1 MIAGNGYDTTRSI
14 RMNHNWDR
22 LPIIALTTHALE
34 GDEEKCRAA
43 GCNHYLTNLFTLHQ
57 LSAAIAYCLE
67 TASKPEGVDQNLFD
81 SEVFRVLKE
90 EFLVSLKGMVDDLEM
105 ANLNHDLDAMRSTT
119 HDIKGSAGIY
129 GYHEISVL
137 AAELNAQINSSKQ
150 KL

>member
-67 TASKPEGVDQNLFD
+67 TASKPEVLTRTLLILKF
-81 SEVFRVLKE
+81 SRVLKE
-90 EFLVSLKGMVDDLEM
+90 EFLVSLKVMVDDLEM
-105 ANLNHDLDAMRSTT
+105 ANLNHDLMLCVPPPMT
-119 HDIKGSAGIY
+119 
-129 GYHEISVL
+129 
-137 AAELNAQINSSKQ
+137 
-150 KL
+150 